1 MTLSPLLLVG
11 LGALFLAILI
21 GVGTVAL
28 GGDRR
33 AEVARGLAAIDQ
45 VYATSTG
52 PAAPQ
57 ARRGAGG
64 ELLAALAEILAPK
77 AMTAWLR
84 RWLDYAGNPPAWPLD
99 RIFAMQ
105 GLGLVVLGLLSG
117 LIGLAGKG
125 IPGFIAGGIIGA
137 LIGFVLPPIL
147 VYDVGIRRQA
157 RIERDLPDALDL
169 LTLSVEAGLG
179 FDAALAQVATTMPGP
194 LAGEISR
201 VLQEMQM
208 GVRRADA
215 MRGLAART
223 RVLQLRTMAT
233 AVMQAGEL
241 GIPIANVLREQAAEM
256 RLVRRQRAEEQARKV
271 PVKVVIPLILC
282 LFPALFIVVIGPA
295 AMNLVRLMTH

>member
-1 MTLSPLLLVG
+1 VTVSPLLLVG
-11 LGALFLAILI
+11 LGAMFLAILV
-21 GVGTVAL
+21 GVVTLTA
-28 GGDRR
+28 GGGAR

-45 VYATSTG
+45 VYAPTSGTATP
-52 PAAPQ
+52 PARQ
-57 ARRGAGG
+57 GAAG
-64 ELLAALAEILAPK
+64 ELLGGLGRLLTPRS
-77 AMTAWLR
+77 TLGWLR
-84 RWLDYAGNPPAWPLD
+84 RWLDYAGNPTAWPIE
-99 RIFAMQ
+99 RVFEMQ
-105 GLGLVVLGLLSG
+105 GLALIVLGG
-117 LIGLAGKG
+117 FGALIGLAGKG
-125 IPGFIAGGIIGA
+125 VAGLVVGGIIGA
-137 LIGFVLPPIL
+137 SVGLALPPIL
-147 VYDVGIRRQA
+147 VYDAGIRRQQ

-179 FDAALAQVATTMPGP
+179 FDAALAQVATSMPGP

-215 MRGLAART
+215 MRGLATRT
-223 RVLQLRTMAT
+223 RVLQLRTAAT

-295 AMNLVRLMTH
+295 AMNLMHLLTK